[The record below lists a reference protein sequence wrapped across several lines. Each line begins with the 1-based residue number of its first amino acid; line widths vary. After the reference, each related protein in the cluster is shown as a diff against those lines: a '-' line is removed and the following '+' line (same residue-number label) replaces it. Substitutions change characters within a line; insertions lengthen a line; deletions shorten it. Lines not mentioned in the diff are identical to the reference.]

1 MITSARSNW
10 PSDVGIQGW
19 REAGL
24 NVPCKIRLR
33 LFTLDVAL
41 IVRKIGT
48 LPKPDGEAVDGALG
62 RHLVGCG

>member
-1 MITSARSNW
+1 MITLARSDW
-10 PSDVGIQGW
+10 PSDVGLQGW

-33 LFTLDVAL
+33 PFTLDVAL

-62 RHLVGCG
+62 RHLVGSG

>member
-1 MITSARSNW
+1 MITSVRSDW
-10 PSDVGIQGW
+10 PSDVGIQGR

-24 NVPCKIRLR
+24 NVPCKVRLS

-41 IVRKIGT
+41 IVRKLGT
-48 LPKPDGEAVDGALG
+48 LPKPDGEAVNGALG